1 MVGILDL
8 FHYLSI
14 GKPRM
19 NNEQKLPT
27 YFSLENVDDMLKILA
42 YIECLNSS
50 KLLKHGYV
58 NFNKVVHFIKQ
69 YRSLSA
75 STHNG

>member
-50 KLLKHGYV
+50 K
-58 NFNKVVHFIKQ
+58 
-69 YRSLSA
+69 A
-75 STHNG
+75 